1 MASYT
6 RTVESRPYDMRYDPV
21 YTGPQNNIRSD
32 PRVTAAAS
40 TSKVVSGQSRYKY
53 FRRPVMPRVSAIPP
67 QILLAPTTDDDPLV
81 PVEDEPEPLTKNV
94 EIQTVREDCSTRS
107 LLLCPLSR
115 YVCMLCSVGI

>member
-1 MASYT
+1 MSYT

-21 YTGPQNNIRSD
+21 YTGPHSNIQSD

-40 TSKVVSGQSRYKY
+40 SSKVVSGQSRYKY

-67 QILLAPTTDDDPLV
+67 QILLAPTTQDDPLI

-94 EIQTVREDCSTRS
+94 EIQTVSELFDCYFFLTGLVATVPHERIC
-107 LLLCPLSR
+107 L
-115 YVCMLCSVGI
+115 